1 VEFQIPR
8 YFEAIPDADDKIH
21 EVKEAYL
28 SEQFQDAIH
37 LLRNTTLSQV
47 TGSYEEMFNE
57 LVMHRLNGYPIV
69 GVWSDTIVPAA
80 QDFMRWAK
88 EIATK
93 SDIPK
98 FLATHAG
105 DIALMALGS
114 VQPEIAVALRMG
126 LDHLLPQR
134 GPPKFSSDLL
144 KTI

>member
-1 VEFQIPR
+1 M
-8 YFEAIPDADDKIH
+8 
-21 EVKEAYL
+21 
-28 SEQFQDAIH
+28 
-37 LLRNTTLSQV
+37 LRNTTLNQV

-69 GVWSDTIVPAA
+69 GIWSDTIVPAA

-98 FLATHAG
+98 FLAAHAG

-114 VQPEIAVALRMG
+114 V
-126 LDHLLPQR
+126 
-134 GPPKFSSDLL
+134 
-144 KTI
+144 